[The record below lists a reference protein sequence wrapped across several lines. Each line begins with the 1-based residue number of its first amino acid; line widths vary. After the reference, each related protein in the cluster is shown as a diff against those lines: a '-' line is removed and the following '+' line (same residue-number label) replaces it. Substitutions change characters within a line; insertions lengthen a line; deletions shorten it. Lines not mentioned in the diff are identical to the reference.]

1 MYTSCSHNVLQVW
14 VSPSAQK
21 SVYLAYDVFPLKEID
36 QADQVHRES
45 EGEIYPA
52 GPAGCGGA
60 RETQTHQ
67 EQNQETA
74 ETASERQGE
83 GEMTDTADS
92 FVLDVDLQH
101 SGWANS

>member
-1 MYTSCSHNVLQVW
+1 MFGCHPLF
-14 VSPSAQK
+14 
-21 SVYLAYDVFPLKEID
+21 VYLAYDVFPLKEID

-74 ETASERQGE
+74 ETASEGQGE
-83 GEMTDTADS
+83 GEMTDTCLGRSSAA
-92 FVLDVDLQH
+92 LGL
-101 SGWANS
+101 GEWL